1 MPRMYA
7 SWLNAHIWAN
17 ALHIWSNVQFAKCTR
32 SRLKTGPVWPRHIRI
47 ALDCSWHW
55 FIMSCNNRGL
65 THLGFWNNFGHFQ
78 SVPLT
83 TLTTA
88 TTTINTTTT
97 CCSSNF
103 SSICT
108 DCHTSCINSTD
119 SIHCFSTVVQV
130 QIVAS
135 SCIHTAQVNTP
146 LQSMMSHIAILY
158 CTTTYI
164 PAHLLNLLKATS
176 TEALTAYFILSY
188 TLMYVTCLSS
198 AKHGQNINL
207 PVCVC
212 LCPCPSHFLS
222 TLLQQ
227 IFYSW

>member
-1 MPRMYA
+1 
-7 SWLNAHIWAN
+7 
-17 ALHIWSNVQFAKCTR
+17 
-32 SRLKTGPVWPRHIRI
+32 
-47 ALDCSWHW
+47 
-55 FIMSCNNRGL
+55 
-65 THLGFWNNFGHFQ
+65 
-78 SVPLT
+78 
-83 TLTTA
+83 
-88 TTTINTTTT
+88 
-97 CCSSNF
+97 
-103 SSICT
+103 
-108 DCHTSCINSTD
+108 
-119 SIHCFSTVVQV
+119 V